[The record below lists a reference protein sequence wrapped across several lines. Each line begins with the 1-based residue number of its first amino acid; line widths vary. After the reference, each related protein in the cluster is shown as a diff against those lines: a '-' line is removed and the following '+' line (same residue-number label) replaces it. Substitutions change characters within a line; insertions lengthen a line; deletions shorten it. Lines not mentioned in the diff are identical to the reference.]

1 MCGHARASTI
11 HERFDREEP
20 QINELNRNLGLRFEG
35 IEQRLKELRS
45 ENIEL
50 GKRQNAILESSL
62 HLQREELKRIEEFA
76 EETRQAR
83 QEAERLRNQVTAS
96 QQRVEALAEEVRQAR
111 QEEVRQYQEASA
123 GAQQTHDVIVNF
135 QNYTKSVFDEQLV
148 RQVCVETSDYG
159 FTNPETGL
167 MAFLYSY
174 LPTRKAID
182 VGAHIGEVSEALLK
196 TGYEIYAF
204 EPYAPIYEK
213 LVKRL
218 GRDNRF
224 HPFPHALGCVEGEM
238 PLHLAKASSNGEQW
252 GDTTVLNSLI
262 LHSMPEGLPFSG
274 TAMVKVKNLAGL
286 HKANAIPEDI
296 SLVKI
301 DTEGYDLEVIRGMGD
316 YRYPVVATEYWD
328 TEYLLGKSGLL
339 YTMPNIVA
347 EMRERGYKWYIVL
360 YRVVG
365 RNQTGFYCNHP
376 RPVPKTWGNL
386 VFFRDYELFSQGQA
400 WCGAVL
406 PRTYF
411 KPGSA

>member
-1 MCGHARASTI
+1 M
-11 HERFDREEP
+11 
-20 QINELNRNLGLRFEG
+20 NR
-35 IEQRLKELRS
+35 
-45 ENIEL
+45 L
-50 GKRQNAILESSL
+50 GK
-62 HLQREELKRIEEFA
+62 
-76 EETRQAR
+76 
-83 QEAERLRNQVTAS
+83 
-96 QQRVEALAEEVRQAR
+96 
-111 QEEVRQYQEASA
+111 
-123 GAQQTHDVIVNF
+123 
-135 QNYTKSVFDEQLV
+135 
-148 RQVCVETSDYG
+148 
-159 FTNPETGL
+159 
-167 MAFLYSY
+167 
-174 LPTRKAID
+174 
-182 VGAHIGEVSEALLK
+182 
-196 TGYEIYAF
+196 
-204 EPYAPIYEK
+204 
-213 LVKRL
+213 
-218 GRDNRF
+218 DNSF
-224 HPFPHALGCVEGEM
+224 HPFPQALGCVEGKM
-238 PLHLAKASSNGEQW
+238 PLHLAKPSSNGEQW

-262 LHSMPEGLPFSG
+262 LHSMPEDVPFSE

-286 HKANAIPEDI
+286 HKAKAIPEDI